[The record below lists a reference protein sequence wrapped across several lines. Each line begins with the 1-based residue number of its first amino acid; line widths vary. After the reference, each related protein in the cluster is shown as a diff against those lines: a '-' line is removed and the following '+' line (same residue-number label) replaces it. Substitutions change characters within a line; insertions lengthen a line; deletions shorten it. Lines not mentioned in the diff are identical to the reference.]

1 MKLPHYVILALLLV
15 IGAMWFFWPQPK
27 DPDYSE
33 YEFKIKLRDAQI
45 HSLGRDYEKLV
56 MKIESDSVSH
66 TNEIQTYKDRDKK
79 KSAYIANLKA
89 NPIVIKVREEV
100 PLIDSAFHAY
110 DSLLQ
115 SKDEQ
120 IELQA
125 RYIDTLQVDIGKVTD
140 NFMERLKL
148 QSETIDDQKLIIDG
162 QRKELR
168 QERRGKRLA
177 KFVAIGAAIGGFLLG
192 SQL

>member
-1 MKLPHYVILALLLV
+1 MKLLPWLILI
-15 IGAMWFFWPQPK
+15 IGVAVVWMLWPDSKAADSRILELEEKNARREQ
-27 DPDYSE
+27 
-33 YEFKIKLRDAQI
+33 AI
-45 HSLGRDYEKLV
+45 HSLQGDYEKL
-56 MKIESDSVSH
+56 KIKREADRAAFTDSMR
-66 TNEIQTYKDRDKK
+66 TYKDRDKK

-125 RYIDTLQVDIGKVTD
+125 RYIETLQVDLTRLTD

-148 QSETIDDQKLIIDG
+148 QSETIDDQKLIIEE

-168 QERRGKRLA
+168 KERRNKRLA
-177 KFVAIGAAIGGFLLG
+177 KILVPVVGAAAFLAG
-192 SQL
+192 SQ

>member
-15 IGAMWFFWPQPK
+15 IGLMWFFWPSNK
-27 DPDYSE
+27 PDYSDHE
-33 YEFKIKLRDAQI
+33 NRIKLREQAVHELQA
-45 HSLGRDYEKLV
+45 ENTKLLARI
-56 MKIESDSVSH
+56 KSDSVSH
-66 TNEIQTYKDRDKK
+66 TIEIQTYKHRDKK

-125 RYIDTLQVDIGKVTD
+125 RYIDTLQVDISKVTD

-148 QSETIDDQKLIIDG
+148 QSETIDDQKEIIDS

-168 QERRGKRLA
+168 KERRQKRLA
-177 KFVAIGAAIGGFLLG
+177 YVIAPIVFGFGFLLG

>member
-1 MKLPHYVILALLLV
+1 MKLLPWLILI
-15 IGAMWFFWPQPK
+15 IGGAVVWMLWPDSKAADSRILELEEKNARREQ
-27 DPDYSE
+27 
-33 YEFKIKLRDAQI
+33 AI
-45 HSLGRDYEKLV
+45 HSLQGDYEKL
-56 MKIESDSVSH
+56 KIKSEADRVAFTDS
-66 TNEIQTYKDRDKK
+66 IRTYKDRDKK

-125 RYIDTLQVDIGKVTD
+125 RYIDTLQVDISKVTD

-148 QSETIDDQKLIIDG
+148 QSETIDDQKLIIEDH
-162 QRKELR
+162 RKELR
-168 QERRGKRLA
+168 KERRGKRLA

-192 SQL
+192 GQL

>member
-15 IGAMWFFWPQPK
+15 IGAMWFFWPSNK
-27 DPDYSE
+27 PDYSDHE
-33 YEFKIKLRDAQI
+33 NRIKLREQAVHELQA
-45 HSLGRDYEKLV
+45 ENTKLLARI
-56 MKIESDSVSH
+56 KSDSVSH
-66 TNEIQTYKDRDKK
+66 TNEIQRYKDRDKI
-79 KSAYIANLKA
+79 KSREIARIKA
-89 NPIVIKVREEV
+89 NPVIVKVREEV
-100 PLIDSAFHAY
+100 KEVDSLIVAY

-148 QSETIDDQKLIIDG
+148 QSETIDDQKLIIED

-168 QERRGKRLA
+168 KERRNKKIAKILVPVVAVASFLA
-177 KFVAIGAAIGGFLLG
+177 G